1 MDLEIRPEPSPE
13 EREAIIAALEG
24 DLARDDLPAP
34 YRSAWRDQ
42 GIRESLGDE
51 DGEL

>member
-1 MDLEIRPEPSPE
+1 VDFEIRPEPSPE
-13 EREAIIAALEG
+13 EREAIVAALDAE
-24 DLARDDLPAP
+24 LALDGLPVA
-34 YRSAWRDQ
+34 YRSAWREQ